1 MRDSGAIVGTG
12 AGNPSELLGGA
23 RSTPSTELSDASGLG
38 PWPSLTGHHVE
49 ILNEVHAG
57 GIIQDVRVTSKGH
70 MNIRVQESPAKVVT
84 VRTQYEDV

>member
-1 MRDSGAIVGTG
+1 MPTSAESRLSFWEAHAV
-12 AGNPSELLGGA
+12 PQ
-23 RSTPSTELSDASGLG
+23 ELSDASGLG
-38 PWPSLTGHHVE
+38 PWPSLIGHHVE